1 MKGNKTDLSVYER
14 GWKLLKL
21 SPSQVKTVRHQ
32 FDTICRKVLRE
43 ESRNIDKI
51 RGRRL
56 KREIC
61 FSGLPQHEVN
71 NLLAEDEYFFDS
83 TYFEVMNQMVAI
95 KNNKLAEAIESLAE
109 EKQQIILL
117 SYFFDMTDRE
127 IAEALDSFR
136 STVQR
141 KKVNS
146 IKELKIKLE
155 VEVSEKKKE

>member
-1 MKGNKTDLSVYER
+1 M
-14 GWKLLKL
+14 
-21 SPSQVKTVRHQ
+21 KTVRHQ

-43 ESRNIDKI
+43 ESRNIEKI

-56 KREIC
+56 KKEIC
-61 FSGLPQHEVN
+61 FSGLPQQEVN
-71 NLLAEDEYFFDS
+71 NFYVEDEYFFDH
-83 TYFEVMNQMVAI
+83 TYFEVMDQMVTV
-95 KNNKLAEAIESLAE
+95 KNDKLAEAIESLAE
-109 EKQQIILL
+109 EKQQIVLL

-127 IAEALDSFR
+127 IAEVLDLFR

-155 VEVSEKKKE
+155 VEVNEAKKE

>member
-1 MKGNKTDLSVYER
+1 M
-14 GWKLLKL
+14 KL
-21 SPSQVKTVRHQ
+21 SPSQMKTVRHQ

-43 ESRNIDKI
+43 ESRNIEKI

-56 KREIC
+56 KKEIC
-61 FSGLPQHEVN
+61 FSGLPQQEVN
-71 NLLAEDEYFFDS
+71 NFYVEDEYFFDH
-83 TYFEVMNQMVAI
+83 TYFEVMNQMVTV
-95 KNNKLAEAIESLAE
+95 KNDKLAEAIESLAE
-109 EKQQIILL
+109 EKQQIVLL

-127 IAEALDSFR
+127 IAEALDLFR

-155 VEVSEKKKE
+155 VEVNEAKKE

>member
-1 MKGNKTDLSVYER
+1 M
-14 GWKLLKL
+14 KL
-21 SPSQVKTVRHQ
+21 SPSQMKTVRHQ

-43 ESRNIDKI
+43 ESRNIEKI

-56 KREIC
+56 KKEIC
-61 FSGLPQHEVN
+61 FSGLPQQEVN
-71 NLLAEDEYFFDS
+71 NFYVEDEYFFDH
-83 TYFEVMNQMVAI
+83 TYFEVMDQMVTV
-95 KNNKLAEAIESLAE
+95 KNDKLAEAIESLAE
-109 EKQQIILL
+109 EKQQIVLL

-127 IAEALDSFR
+127 IAEALDLFR

-155 VEVSEKKKE
+155 VEVNEAKKE